1 MASNLSRAMNQ
12 IHAPEG
18 SLMKV
23 VVLVINDE
31 LAIFATR
38 ASDNLACQGRIFRP
52 LAATTVQWWAPT

>member
-1 MASNLSRAMNQ
+1 
-12 IHAPEG
+12 
-18 SLMKV
+18 MKV